1 MKIFLLD
8 EVYEFAKSVGI
19 TDKINALAKKM
30 YDPSTIQSDLQSYYD
45 FSHSEAYGK
54 IIDELETKLK
64 ATDMSLY
71 NLLVYTKTQSYD
83 VIAEL
88 LNNVKNL
95 RDRFVLLDKAISYKL
110 SSALEYELLVALFCN
125 MYTEVQEDVR
135 AALSKYIHTA
145 YFNYCSIRYCL
156 RISTSGNVDI
166 FDEYEKYMSK
176 VYKQIQSY
184 INSKDTLDNLRLE
197 VRCAAL
203 QYIIPRMNKEQRL
216 TTLAKVEE
224 LANVDNMDFDN
235 KLRSIGVI
243 WTFERLYEAYF
254 DLNDY
259 PKFFYWVYKEY
270 KYLDKALDDKE
281 AFFDSLRYYNKN
293 NITGFIISMRRFYLI
308 QHLYPQFLMNF
319 DNILPSDRNFIS
331 SDDLDYTLYD
341 DYANKLVMNK
351 FKTYVDTWYQNNI
364 DKLKDLAGNKE
375 MLLKC
380 KKMVVDGLSEEEA
393 TVVMNT
399 DYDSATHPENTA
411 APVPGK
417 FDSYNAGEPIGT
429 PEVPKVNIGLP
440 EGFSVNAED
449 LARLNK
455 FNDQEGSHIV
465 MSPEELIKHE
475 EERINDTPDSST
487 VPPVPPVIPSTTES
501 TEAPA
506 VPPIPPVPPVVA
518 PTTETTTPSTES
530 EAQPTV
536 PPIPPLPLNFEVNK
550 DELNSLTPEERAAME
565 AANEE

>member
-8 EVYEFAKSVGI
+8 EVYEFAKSIGI

-135 AALSKYIHTA
+135 AALPKYIHTA

-203 QYIIPRMNKEQRL
+203 QYIIPRMTKEQRL

-259 PKFFYWVYKEY
+259 PKFFHWVYKEY

-308 QHLYPQFLMNF
+308 QRLYPQFLMNF

-399 DYDSATHPENTA
+399 DYDSATHPENTS
-411 APVPGK
+411 APIPGN
-417 FDSYNAGEPIGT
+417 FDTPNAGEAIGT

-440 EGFSVNAED
+440 EGFSVNDED
-449 LARLNK
+449 LARLSE
-455 FNDQEGSHIV
+455 FNNQEGSHII

-475 EERINDTPDSST
+475 EERITESTESTTPVVT
-487 VPPVPPVIPSTTES
+487 PSTTE
-501 TEAPA
+501 TPA
-506 VPPIPPVPPVVA
+506 VPPIPPIPVPPVVT
-518 PTTETTTPSTES
+518 PTTETTAPSTES

-536 PPIPPLPLNFEVNK
+536 PSIPPLPSNFEVNE
-550 DELNSLTPEERAAME
+550 DELNSLTEEERAAM
-565 AANEE
+565 AAAENE

>member
-8 EVYEFAKSVGI
+8 EVYEFAKSIGI

-135 AALSKYIHTA
+135 AALPKYIHTA

-203 QYIIPRMNKEQRL
+203 QYIIPRMTKEQRL
-216 TTLAKVEE
+216 ITLAKVEE
-224 LANVDNMDFDN
+224 LSNVDNMDFDN

-254 DLNDY
+254 DLNNY
-259 PKFFYWVYKEY
+259 PKFFYWVYKQF
-270 KYLDKALDDKE
+270 KYLDKALDNKE

-308 QHLYPQFLMNF
+308 QSLFPLFHMNF

-331 SDDLDYTLYD
+331 SDDLDFTLYD
-341 DYANKLVMNK
+341 DYANKLVMTK

-364 DKLKDLAGNKE
+364 DKLKDLSHNTE
-375 MLLKC
+375 MLIKC
-380 KKMVVDGLSEEEA
+380 EKMVVEGLSEEEA
-393 TVVMNT
+393 TAAVSTIITN
-399 DYDSATHPENTA
+399 YDDAPHPELIIT
-411 APVPGK
+411 PTPGT
-417 FDSYNAGEPIGT
+417 FNS
-429 PEVPKVNIGLP
+429 NIGEEIGAPEIAPKIDVALP
-440 EGFSVNAED
+440 EGFSVNAAD
-449 LARLNK
+449 LARLAE
-455 FNDQEGSHIV
+455 FNNQEGSHVV
-465 MSPEELIKHE
+465 MSPEELIEHE
-475 EERINDTPDSST
+475 EERLNAHTETPAST
-487 VPPVPPVIPSTTES
+487 PTTSTETTTPVTTPEVPTPPVVPETPTPEATTPVPPVPPTS
-501 TEAPA
+501 
-506 VPPIPPVPPVVA
+506 
-518 PTTETTTPSTES
+518 
-530 EAQPTV
+530 
-536 PPIPPLPLNFEVNK
+536 IPPLPENFTVNE
-550 DELNSLTPEERAAME
+550 DELNSLTEEERAAMA